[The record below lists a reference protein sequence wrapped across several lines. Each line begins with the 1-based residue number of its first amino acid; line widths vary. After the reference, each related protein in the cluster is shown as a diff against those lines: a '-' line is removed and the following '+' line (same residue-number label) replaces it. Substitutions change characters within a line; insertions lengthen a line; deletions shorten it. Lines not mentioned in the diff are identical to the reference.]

1 MKRGIVMKYEWYQT
15 NPMPFP
21 YQYDYGQTGMM
32 REYKHGYGG
41 GHHGKPGHGGG
52 HGKPGHGGGHG
63 SYGGFQGGLPFLG
76 GLAGGLLAGTLL
88 NSPNNYP
95 YYQYPNYGSYPG
107 YPPTPY
113 PPYQNY
119 PNYPGY
125 QNPPY
130 GGYY

>member
-32 REYKHGYGG
+32 REFKHGHGG

-52 HGKPGHGGGHG
+52 HGKPGH
-63 SYGGFQGGLPFLG
+63 GGFQGGLPFLG

-119 PNYPGY
+119 PGY
-125 QNPPY
+125 QYPPY